1 MLGEKR
7 LVPKL
12 VYQFTLEERV
22 PADHLLRRVAAVVD
36 FSFVRRLTA
45 RFYSHTGQP
54 GIDPVVLFKMALLG
68 FLYGITSERR
78 LAEAIQLNLAF
89 MWFVGYDIDERTP
102 DHSVLS
108 KARHRFGV
116 TTYRAFFTEIV
127 RQCEQAGLVQ
137 GNQLYVDSTLVK
149 ANASMASVGART
161 LVEQQLAG
169 VDEHVSALWRDNPA
183 DEPATSVEERPT
195 NVVSL
200 PSTAQP
206 TATETTVAPAPSEDP
221 PSANG
226 DPAPACSGPHLL
238 GPDDRPNAR
247 QGGVNELAA
256 SRSDPDAGLVSR
268 DDVPLTFYHK
278 AHVGVDGG
286 AARIITAIEVTPGE
300 VADEYLLDRVR
311 KEHEGTT
318 GRAVSEVVADTKY
331 GTQENYLA
339 LEQEGIWPSIP
350 PHDSWEQRALPR
362 DVFQYEPG
370 HDRFRCPEGQLLAR
384 QGRSQTGGGALGVI
398 IYRASPTVCAA
409 CPLKTTCCGD
419 AKARSISRPDDGGLG
434 ERVRT
439 YLHTGHAKTSI
450 RRRKCW
456 AESAMAE
463 LKERHGLR
471 RARGRGR
478 ITVQIEALGA
488 AIASNV
494 KKLVHGHRQ
503 RLHTPAVT
511 CSRPC
516 SGRFRRS
523 DRTSDRL
530 TGRHQ
535 RHWHTR
541 RSAATTA
548 GHPLAAN
555 LATSATGPTM
565 KLRSG
570 SGGCAPIRATQG
582 QHGACCRTPKAA
594 MTRQYS
600 ALLHHFGPQIA
611 RRKAATAL

>member
-22 PADHLLRRVAAVVD
+22 PAEHLLRRVAEVVD

-45 RFYSHTGQP
+45 RFYSHLGQP

-68 FLYGITSERR
+68 YLYGITSERR

-89 MWFVGYDIDERTP
+89 MWFIGYDIDERTP

-137 GNQLYVDSTLVK
+137 GNRLYVDSTLVK
-149 ANASMASVGART
+149 ANASMASVGARS

-169 VDEHVSALWRDNPA
+169 VDEHVSALWRDNSES
-183 DEPATSVEERPT
+183 EPAVLVEERPA
-195 NVVSL
+195 NIVSL
-200 PSTAQP
+200 PTAAP
-206 TATETTVAPAPSEDP
+206 STATETTVP
-221 PSANG
+221 PVPPEESSSANG

-238 GPDDRPNAR
+238 GPDDPPNGR

-256 SRSDPDAGLVSR
+256 SRSDPDAGLVSH
-268 DDVPLTFYHK
+268 DDVPLAFYHK

-286 AARIITAIEVTPGE
+286 AARIITAIEVTAGE
-300 VADEYLLDRVR
+300 VADEQLLDRVR

-318 GRAVSEVVADTKY
+318 GRTVAEVIADTKY
-331 GTQENYLA
+331 GTQENYQA
-339 LEQEGIWPSIP
+339 LEQAGIAPSIP
-350 PHDSWEQRALPR
+350 PHDSWNHRELPR
-362 DVFQYEPG
+362 EVFQYDPG
-370 HDRFRCPEGQLLAR
+370 HDRFRCPQGQLLAR

-398 IYRASPTVCAA
+398 IYRASPKVCGA
-409 CPLKTTCCGD
+409 CPLKTACCGD
-419 AKARSISRPDDGGLG
+419 AKARTVSRPNDGGLG

-439 YLHTGHAKTSI
+439 YLQTGHARTSI

-471 RARGRGR
+471 RARCRGR
-478 ITVQIEALGA
+478 ANVQIEALGA
-488 AIASNV
+488 AIAYNI
-494 KKLVHGHRQ
+494 KKLVHRPVS
-503 RLHTPAVT
+503 RLHAPAQRAQDAETGAVG
-511 CSRPC
+511 PC
-516 SGRFRRS
+516 RMARR
-523 DRTSDRL
+523 RQ
-530 TGRHQ
+530 Q
-535 RHWHTR
+535 R
-541 RSAATTA
+541 
-548 GHPLAAN
+548 PLARTPRAGRLRSLISRHPQN
-555 LATSATGPTM
+555 TARYPTSATGPTEGF
-565 KLRSG
+565 RPARHS
-570 SGGCAPIRATQG
+570 ARAF
-582 QHGACCRTPKAA
+582 PSAA
-594 MTRQYS
+594 GR
-600 ALLHHFGPQIA
+600 
-611 RRKAATAL
+611 